1 MRIARLAIRGRP
13 YAAQLKNCLTA
24 TRGACRE
31 TFVAG
36 ESMGMSHAESPSETH
51 QLRRTLL
58 GLLLGSLAAACLLVL
73 RPLLAPILWAAI
85 LAYVSWPLYSRLRT
99 ALCGFSTF
107 AALLMTVLMTCAV
120 VVPVLWLLF
129 LMQGELVDAYGSIAT
144 YLTRAPKAL
153 PDPIRD
159 IPWLGGIL
167 QEELN
172 RYTTDPTA
180 LSREMMGWL
189 KGWSVQLT
197 GILGDIGRSLAKL
210 LFTMLT
216 LFFVYRDG
224 DSLVEQG
231 HRVMH
236 RFLGD
241 RVSPYIQSAGMMTR
255 AVLYGLLVTAVAQGV
270 MAGIGYR
277 VVGLQSPVLL
287 GVLTGALSVVP
298 AIGTA
303 IVWLPAS
310 VWLLMTGPV
319 WKGIVLLAWGSA
331 LVHPIDNVL
340 RPLMISNVTRVPFLL
355 VMFGAIG
362 GVTAFGLVG
371 VFVGPVL
378 LGIAMA
384 IWREWAT
391 PAGISGDRHDRGAP
405 GP

>member
-1 MRIARLAIRGRP
+1 
-13 YAAQLKNCLTA
+13 
-24 TRGACRE
+24 
-31 TFVAG
+31 
-36 ESMGMSHAESPSETH
+36 MSRVESETL

-58 GLLLGSLAAACLLVL
+58 SLLLGTLAAACLLVL
-73 RPLLAPILWAAI
+73 RTLLAPIVWAAI
-85 LAYVSWPLYSRLRT
+85 LAYVSWPLYRRLRT
-99 ALCGFSTF
+99 ALRGFSTF
-107 AALLMTVLMTCAV
+107 AALIMTILMTCAV

-129 LMQGELVDAYGSIAT
+129 LMQGELVDAYGSIT
-144 YLTRAPKAL
+144 EYLTRAPRAL
-153 PDPIRD
+153 PDSVRG
-159 IPWLGGIL
+159 IPWLGEFL
-167 QEELN
+167 QDGLD
-172 RYTTDPTA
+172 RYTRDPTA

-189 KGWSVQLT
+189 KGLSIQLT
-197 GILGDIGRSLAKL
+197 GILGDIGRNLAKL
-210 LFTMLT
+210 LLAMLT
-216 LFFVYRDG
+216 LFFLYRDG
-224 DSLVEQG
+224 DILVKQG
-231 HRVMH
+231 HCVVH

-241 RVSPYIQSAGMMTR
+241 RVTPYIQSAGMMTR
-255 AVLYGLLVTAVAQGV
+255 AVLYGLLVTAIAQGV

-277 VVGLQSPVLL
+277 VVGLESPVLL

-298 AIGTA
+298 AIGTG

-319 WKGIVLLAWGSA
+319 WKGIILLAWGAA

-391 PAGISGDRHDRGAP
+391 PAEISVDRQDRAVP
-405 GP
+405 DP